1 MNQAQQRRIGFAA
14 LMTGPM
20 LWWIVVLLIPYVI
33 MLMISFYSKQFP
45 FHVPDFQFG
54 NYLKIF
60 DDPQYFQVLLRS
72 LKISVLVSLVAF
84 ALAYPLTY
92 YLVFKVR
99 SHRVRMIIYVATII
113 PLWVSYLLRAYTWKT
128 ILGTEGIL
136 NSFLMWIGIID
147 EPISLFLYNQFAMV
161 VTMAYIFTPYMVMP
175 LFASLEK
182 IPRNLIEASKDL
194 GVGRMGT
201 FLRVTL
207 PLSVPGILA
216 GFTFTFCLSFGDFI
230 SPQLVGGPSSNMISN
245 VVATQFGISMNWPLG
260 SALSMIML
268 FIVVVIITM
277 SDKFER
283 AGRLD
288 LN

>member
-1 MNQAQQRRIGFAA
+1 MNLAQQSRAGFAA
-14 LMTGPM
+14 LMTGPII
-20 LWWIVVLLIPYVI
+20 WWLVVLLVPYVI

-54 NYLKIF
+54 NYFKIF
-60 DDPQYFQVLLRS
+60 DDPQYYQVLLRS
-72 LKISVLVSLVAF
+72 LKISALVSLVTF
-84 ALAYPLTY
+84 GLAYPLTY

-147 EPISLFLYNQFAMV
+147 EPITLFLYNQSAMV
-161 VTMAYIFTPYMVMP
+161 ITMAYIFTPYMVMP
-175 LFASLEK
+175 LFASLER

-201 FLRVTL
+201 FLRITL
-207 PLSVPGILA
+207 PLSVPGILV

-230 SPQLVGGPSSNMISN
+230 SPQLVGGPYSNMISN
-245 VVATQFGISMNWPLG
+245 VVASQFGIAMNWPLG

-268 FIVVVIITM
+268 LIVVAIITL
-277 SDKFER
+277 SDRFER

>member
-161 VTMAYIFTPYMVMP
+161 ITMAYIFTPFMVMP
-175 LFASLEK
+175 VYASLEK
-182 IPRNLIEASKDL
+182 IPGSLIEASKDL
-194 GVGRMGT
+194 GANRVST
-201 FLRVTL
+201 FLKITL
-207 PLSVPGILA
+207 PLSMPGVLA
-216 GFTFTFCLSFGDFI
+216 GFTFTFCLSAGDFI
-230 SPQLVGGPSSNMISN
+230 SPTLVGGPYSNMVAN
-245 VVATQFGISMNWPLG
+245 VVATQFGIAMNWPLG
-260 SALSMIML
+260 SALGVVLL
-268 FIVVVIITM
+268 FIVLAVITL
-277 SDKFER
+277 SDRLER
-283 AGRLD
+283 AGRINLA
-288 LN
+288 

>member
-1 MNQAQQRRIGFAA
+1 
-14 LMTGPM
+14 MTGPM
-20 LWWIVVLLIPYVI
+20 VWWIVVLLVPYVI

-54 NYLKIF
+54 NYVKIF
-60 DDPQYFQVLLRS
+60 DDPQYYQVLVRS
-72 LKISVLVSLVAF
+72 LKISIFVSLVAF

-147 EPISLFLYNQFAMV
+147 EPISLFLYNQTAMV
-161 VTMAYIFTPYMVMP
+161 ITMAYIFTPYMVMP

-230 SPQLVGGPSSNMISN
+230 SPQLVGGPYSNMISN
-245 VVATQFGISMNWPLG
+245 VVATQFGIAMNWPLG

-277 SDKFER
+277 SDRFER

>member
-1 MNQAQQRRIGFAA
+1 
-14 LMTGPM
+14 MTGPII
-20 LWWIVVLLIPYVI
+20 WWLVVLLVPYVI

-54 NYLKIF
+54 NYFKIF
-60 DDPQYFQVLLRS
+60 DDPQYYQVLLRS
-72 LKISVLVSLVAF
+72 LKISALVSLVTF
-84 ALAYPLTY
+84 GLAYPLTY

-147 EPISLFLYNQFAMV
+147 EPITLFLYNQSAMV
-161 VTMAYIFTPYMVMP
+161 ITMAYIFTPYMVMP
-175 LFASLEK
+175 LFASLER

-201 FLRVTL
+201 FLRITL
-207 PLSVPGILA
+207 PLSVPGILV

-230 SPQLVGGPSSNMISN
+230 SPQLVGGPYSNMISN
-245 VVATQFGISMNWPLG
+245 VVASQFGIAMNWPLG

-268 FIVVVIITM
+268 LIVVAIITL
-277 SDKFER
+277 SDRFER